1 MGFYDVEG
9 GRTIMKYAEFRE
21 CQSFSLVDI
30 LAFAYGSLVDDPPA
44 HFEARLPA
52 PPFLMMDRI
61 LSCTSNGKQGSIIAE
76 QDIKLDAWYFQ
87 CHMPGDPVQPG
98 CLCVDAVWQLLGFY
112 CVWRGALGAGRALGC
127 GEVTFNG
134 QIRPYNKCVRYEI
147 TVRRFSH
154 LKDSGASI
162 VIADGNIYVDNEMIA
177 QVKEAR
183 TGVFQGIVYP
193 DYPKRSANSVGGIM
207 RSDS

>member
-1 MGFYDVEG
+1 MGSHDVEG
-9 GRTIMKYAEFRE
+9 GRNIMKYTEFME
-21 CQSFSLVDI
+21 CQHFGLEDL
-30 LAFAYGSLVDDPPA
+30 LAFSYGSLVDDPPA

-52 PPFLMMDRI
+52 PPFLMADRI
-61 LSCTSNGKQGSIIAE
+61 LSCKSSGRQGSIIAE
-76 QDIKLDAWYFQ
+76 QDIKVDAWYFQ

-127 GEVTFNG
+127 GEVIFNG

-147 TVRRFSH
+147 QIKRYSQ
-154 LKDSGASI
+154 LKESGASLA
-162 VIADGNIYVDNEMIA
+162 IADANIYVDNEMIA
-177 QVKEAR
+177 QIKDAR
-183 TGVFQGIVYP
+183 TGVFRGIIYP

-207 RSDS
+207 RGGS